1 MSEETIGGQQETTK
15 KRSGL
20 SFFKLFVFIVIV
32 AAVVTGGY
40 FLIKQGGSVIGGEA
54 VAIVNGEKI
63 LRSVYDERYAQLAT
77 SITTQGQSATTTEM
91 QTTIKNQTLDNLV
104 TEVLLLQAADKDGIK
119 AKDEEVSALFT
130 QNKSQFTDEVAF
142 EKALTAQGYTD
153 STFKEFL
160 TRTNIIQQYLAV
172 HVDTSSA
179 IATAEEVKTLYD
191 QAVANDKTIPP
202 LSEVRTQVE
211 NQIIQQKQQLLITS
225 YIQQLRASSTVETL
239 LK

>member
-1 MSEETIGGQQETTK
+1 MAEETMGGQQGTTE

-32 AAVVTGGY
+32 VAIIAAGY
-40 FLIKQGGSVIGGEA
+40 FLIKQGVGGEA
-54 VAIVNGEKI
+54 VALVNGQKI
-63 LRSVYDERYAQLAT
+63 LRSIYDERYAQLAA
-77 SITTQGQSATTTEM
+77 SIAFQGQLATTTEM
-91 QTTIKNQTLDNLV
+91 QTAIKNQTLDNLV
-104 TEVLLLQAADKDGIK
+104 TEALLLQVADKDGIK
-119 AKDEEVSALFT
+119 AKTEEVEAAFT
-130 QNKSQFTDEVAF
+130 SNKSQFPDEAAF
-142 EKALTAQGYTD
+142 EKALTDQGYTD

-160 TRTNIIQQYLAV
+160 TRTNIIQQYLTA

-191 QAVANDKTIPP
+191 QAAANDKNIPS